1 MLTDEKKIFIEIAS
15 HTTRL
20 VVCYHLSFGP
30 MGFDELQKQLNVDVD
45 HLKYHIYDKKHLVA
59 EGIVKENNGKYY
71 LNVSPLMVDF
81 VRGFYIDDYLWERV
95 EMLEYVKFKS
105 LSSES

>member
-20 VVCYHLSFGP
+20 GVCYHLSFGP
-30 MGFDELQKQLNVDVD
+30 IGFDELQKQLNADVD
-45 HLKYHIYDKKHLVA
+45 HLRYHIHDKKHLVA
-59 EGIVKENNGKYY
+59 EGIVKEQDGKYY

-81 VRGFYIDDYLWERV
+81 VRGVYIDGDFWNRIR
-95 EMLEYVKFKS
+95 MLE
-105 LSSES
+105 SSCES